1 MPSALS
7 VAGSRVLTP
16 TEADALRTVISKPSS
31 KALFDLM
38 LYTGLRFSEVR
49 QLADNPAIFN
59 EGRNRIEIA
68 STKPKAKAK
77 GPKRDVVLGDRARA
91 AVRTFLDLGAKVP
104 ASVSAWQQN
113 LIRWADAAGLA
124 PLPTATTAG
133 NPTGITARTTRKT
146 WESWLLAACP
156 AEITRITLSQGHSE
170 TVALRHYLSAAWT
183 EDELEAIRLEVAGW
197 RPRTAVH

>member
-16 TEADALRTVISKPSS
+16 AEADAIRTVISKPSS
-31 KALFDLM
+31 RALFDLL

-49 QLADNPAIFN
+49 QLADNPAIYN

-77 GPKRDVVLGDRARA
+77 GPKRDVVLGDRGRA
-91 AVRTFLDLGAKVP
+91 AVRSFLDLGAKVP

-113 LIRWADAAGLA
+113 LIRWADLAGLA
-124 PLPTATTAG
+124 PLPGATAS
-133 NPTGITARTTRKT
+133 NPTGITVRTTRKT

-156 AEITRITLSQGHSE
+156 AEITRITYSQGHSE
-170 TVALRHYLSAAWT
+170 TTALKHYLNISFMP
-183 EDELEAIRLEVAGW
+183 EEVEAIRREVAGW
-197 RPRTAVH
+197 CP

>member
-16 TEADALRTVISKPSS
+16 AEADAIRSVISKPSS

-49 QLADNPAIFN
+49 QLAETPAIFD
-59 EGRNRIEIA
+59 EERRRLYIR
-68 STKPKAKAK
+68 STKAKAN
-77 GPKRDVVLGDRARA
+77 GPKRDVVLGDRGRA
-91 AVRTFLDLGAKVP
+91 AVRIFLDLGAKVP

-113 LIRWADAAGLA
+113 LIRWADLAGLA

-133 NPTGITARTTRKT
+133 NRTGITARTTRKT

-183 EDELEAIRLEVAGW
+183 EDEIEAIRLEVAGW